1 MAFAKVSY
9 DADAKGHAVVYE
21 PLAKHADRITLAQ
34 KMLPK
39 ENFCSRMDLS
49 DIMYT
54 GHFLVFQVRLTRIWV
69 QRPLMNDFRVQ
80 YCELSTW
87 DL

>member
-1 MAFAKVSY
+1 MQSWVGLEVVPMAFAKVSY

-39 ENFCSRMDLS
+39 EEFCIRMNLS
-49 DIMYT
+49 DIMYA
-54 GHFLVFQVRLTRIWV
+54 GHFLVFQVRMTRI
-69 QRPLMNDFRVQ
+69 
-80 YCELSTW
+80 
-87 DL
+87 